1 MDRRRITI
9 AMASVGF
16 FLRKARVTDETL
28 NVGFFVFHTAWIVFN
43 CVGWAWRRTRR
54 WHLATVSLTALS
66 WFGLG
71 IRYGWGYCP
80 RYRLALAG
88 ADTAR
93 LC

>member
-16 FLRKARVTDETL
+16 FLLKARVTDETL

-66 WFGLG
+66 WSVWASGTAG
-71 IRYGWGYCP
+71 DTA